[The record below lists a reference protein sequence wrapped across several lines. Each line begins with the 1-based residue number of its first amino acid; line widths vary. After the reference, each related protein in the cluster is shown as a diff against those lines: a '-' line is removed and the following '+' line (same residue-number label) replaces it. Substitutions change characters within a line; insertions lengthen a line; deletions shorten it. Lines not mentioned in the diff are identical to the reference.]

1 MFCLPTGTMMINDR
15 MKRICLS
22 ICFVFLCVI
31 VCYAQKNNIVPDI
44 KYHTHHIHG
53 FGINKWFKL
62 SDAHVLYTILY
73 FGFDDNPKDG
83 ASIKEANSEY
93 FALELSDSLK
103 PYYNNYNP
111 DYGYS
116 LMLLSSM
123 KNQKRIEKQ
132 LGVSSYPDIVLIDP
146 KRRIIARS
154 NKASDIIEYITTHL
168 SMFST
173 TDWNM
178 FILTAKRMY
187 ESGQAEIAQ
196 NIVRDCIM
204 LYKWDND
211 FSPEAHKAIPM
222 IVASMKDD
230 DYYTSCVAEIKLRY
244 QKGILS
250 KEDIAPFEYLFPS
263 IHTGPEIHL

>member
-1 MFCLPTGTMMINDR
+1 MIND
-15 MKRICLS
+15 MKKEICLS
-22 ICFVFLCVI
+22 FCYLFLCVI
-31 VCYAQKNNIVPDI
+31 VCYAQKKDIVPDI

-53 FGINKWFKL
+53 LGINKCSKL
-62 SDAHVLYTILY
+62 SEARVLYTILY
-73 FGFDDNPKDG
+73 FGFEGNPSDG
-83 ASIKEANSEY
+83 VSIKDANPEY

-111 DYGYS
+111 DFGFS

-123 KNQKRIEKQ
+123 KNQKWIEKQ
-132 LGVSSYPDIVLIDP
+132 LGVSSYPDIILIGP

-154 NKASDIIEYITTHL
+154 DKASDIIEYITTHL
-168 SMFST
+168 SMIST

-178 FILTAKRMY
+178 FILTAKKLY
-187 ESGQAEIAQ
+187 DSGQKEIAQ
-196 NIVRDCIM
+196 KIVKDCIM

-211 FSPEAHKAIPM
+211 FSPEAHKAIPL
-222 IVASMKDD
+222 IVASMKND

-244 QKGILS
+244 QNGILS

-263 IHTGPEIHL
+263 IHIGPEIHL

>member
-1 MFCLPTGTMMINDR
+1 MMINDI
-15 MKRICLS
+15 MKKIYLS

-31 VCYAQKNNIVPDI
+31 VCFAQKSEIVPDI
-44 KYHTHHIHG
+44 KYHTCHNHG
-53 FGINKWFKL
+53 FGIKKWTKL
-62 SDAHVLYTILY
+62 SDTHVLYTILY
-73 FGFDDNPKDG
+73 FGFEGNPKEG
-83 ASIKEANSEY
+83 VSIKEANPEY

-111 DYGYS
+111 DYGFS

-196 NIVRDCIM
+196 KIVRDCIM

-263 IHTGPEIHL
+263 IHTGPEMHL

>member
-1 MFCLPTGTMMINDR
+1 MTVVGKSIKAISMINDK
-15 MKRICLS
+15 MKKIYLS
-22 ICFVFLCVI
+22 ICLLFLCVI
-31 VCYAQKNNIVPDI
+31 VCFAQKSEIVPDI
-44 KYHTHHIHG
+44 KYHTCHIHG
-53 FGINKWFKL
+53 LGFNKWHKL
-62 SDAHVLYTILY
+62 SEAHVLYTILY
-73 FGFDDNPKDG
+73 FGSDRNPEF
-83 ASIKEANSEY
+83 S
-93 FALELSDSLK
+93 ALEFSDSLK

-116 LMLLSSM
+116 LMLLSSV

-132 LGVSSYPDIVLIDP
+132 LGVSSYPDIVLLDP

-187 ESGQAEIAQ
+187 ESGQTEIAQ
-196 NIVRDCIM
+196 NIVRDCLM

-230 DYYTSCVAEIKLRY
+230 DYYTPCVAEIKLRY

-263 IHTGPEIHL
+263 IYLGPEIHL

>member
-1 MFCLPTGTMMINDR
+1 MTVVSKLITVISMINDK
-15 MKRICLS
+15 MKKFYLS
-22 ICFVFLCVI
+22 ICCLLLCVT
-31 VCYAQKNNIVPDI
+31 VCFAQKSEIVPDI
-44 KYHTHHIHG
+44 KYHTCHNHG
-53 FGINKWFKL
+53 FGIKKWTKL
-62 SDAHVLYTILY
+62 SDTHVLYTILY
-73 FGFDDNPKDG
+73 FGFEGNP
-83 ASIKEANSEY
+83 EY

-111 DYGYS
+111 DYGFS

-196 NIVRDCIM
+196 KIVRDCIM

-222 IVASMKDD
+222 IVASMKED

-263 IHTGPEIHL
+263 IHTGPEMHL

>member
-1 MFCLPTGTMMINDR
+1 MTVVGKLITLISMINDK
-15 MKRICLS
+15 MKKFYLS
-22 ICFVFLCVI
+22 ICCLLLCVT
-31 VCYAQKNNIVPDI
+31 VCFAQKSEIVPDI

-53 FGINKWFKL
+53 LGINKWQKL
-62 SDAHVLYTILY
+62 SEARVLYTILY
-73 FGFDDNPKDG
+73 FGSDANP
-83 ASIKEANSEY
+83 EY
-93 FALELSDSLK
+93 SALESSGSLK

-111 DYGYS
+111 DYGFS

-132 LGVSSYPDIVLIDP
+132 LGVSSYPDIVLLDP

-178 FILTAKRMY
+178 FILTAQRMY
-187 ESGQAEIAQ
+187 ESGQTEIAQ
-196 NIVRDCIM
+196 NIVRDCLM

-230 DYYTSCVAEIKLRY
+230 EYYTSCVAEIKLRY

-263 IHTGPEIHL
+263 VHLGPEIHL